1 MIVTQC
7 ALPVLDGLLP
17 SPHNETILDLVF
29 VMGCWHAYAKLRIH
43 TESTLTSFEHI
54 TKDLGTLI
62 RYFATTTCEA
72 FSTTELPREQSAR
85 LRRNAA
91 NGTVQ
96 AGGGGTKAKTFNL
109 RTYKLHALG
118 DYPKTIRERG
128 TTDNYTSA
136 RVCDTLLKCPEL
148 TFRLTQRSRLSIDA
162 PRRSIRQALTNM
174 PLNVILAGWI
184 GGMRC

>member
-1 MIVTQC
+1 
-7 ALPVLDGLLP
+7 
-17 SPHNETILDLVF
+17 
-29 VMGCWHAYAKLRIH
+29 MGCWHAYAKLRIH

-72 FSTTELPREQSAR
+72 FSTTELPRERSAR

-91 NGTVQ
+91 NSTSQ
-96 AGGGGTKAKTFNL
+96 TGGGGIKPRTFNL

-136 RVCDTLLKCPEL
+136 RVSDAHLQSSEL
-148 TFRLTQRSRLSIDA
+148 TSTSTQRLRLSIDA
-162 PRRSIRQALTNM
+162 PRRSIRQEPTNM
-174 PLNVILAGWI
+174 LPNVTSAGWT
-184 GGMRC
+184 GGMRF